1 MKKTSKT
8 GLYLFLIIVCVIGIA
23 AGSFFDLPVSQT
35 LYTGDSFPSKLISL
49 LTVIVFFES
58 CVLFL
63 GVLFRQL
70 WERYSSISRRVIV
83 IVVFSYLF
91 CSTATLGGAKIL
103 NDPLI
108 AERFSDLTGTFRGS
122 ILTGTVCCIAFFLLG
137 FFINGK
143 RYDKD
148 TVKILIKLILIFT
161 IGFLISHYLNCMID
175 RPSYSLLIK
184 EGNADGFMP
193 WYKLPKDSKLLM
205 SFSDLI
211 TSHQGSF
218 VSGHALYA
226 VLFIIIFPSYSLAV
240 PSLKKYEKILMILAG
255 ILSVIVIL
263 SRMLSGDNYLSDISF
278 GALYSLKFC
287 MSYNG
292 IKKSG

>member
-1 MKKTSKT
+1 
-8 GLYLFLIIVCVIGIA
+8 
-23 AGSFFDLPVSQT
+23 
-35 LYTGDSFPSKLISL
+35 
-49 LTVIVFFES
+49 
-58 CVLFL
+58 
-63 GVLFRQL
+63 
-70 WERYSSISRRVIV
+70 
-83 IVVFSYLF
+83 
-91 CSTATLGGAKIL
+91 
-103 NDPLI
+103 
-108 AERFSDLTGTFRGS
+108 
-122 ILTGTVCCIAFFLLG
+122 
-137 FFINGK
+137 
-143 RYDKD
+143 
-148 TVKILIKLILIFT
+148 
-161 IGFLISHYLNCMID
+161 
-175 RPSYSLLIK
+175 
-184 EGNADGFMP
+184 MP